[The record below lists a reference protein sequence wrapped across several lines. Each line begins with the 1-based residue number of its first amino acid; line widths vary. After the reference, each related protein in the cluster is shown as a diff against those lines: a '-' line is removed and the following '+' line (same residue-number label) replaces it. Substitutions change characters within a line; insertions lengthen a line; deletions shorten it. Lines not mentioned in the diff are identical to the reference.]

1 MTGMTCARL
10 ALFSCVG
17 WVAGCPSPA
26 DATDDTAATESE
38 GTEAES
44 SADGSSGGST
54 TTDPGDTTTGSGTS
68 SGGTDTTAGTG
79 DSSTSTSS
87 GTDAGT
93 LTLGDSSGSG
103 SDGEEGNGTPFEEA
117 CQQWC
122 EPIFEC
128 GFFTSEPACLFACE
142 YSLVVHAEWSDEC
155 VQAEQDEW
163 DCIANQD
170 ACDPSQCSM
179 DASIEAC
186 APHVGTA
193 ADEYCMRRQE
203 CGLDTPEEL
212 ASCTYGAGSFFD
224 GLLAFEPCPAA
235 QDAYLDCLT
244 AVSCDVLDERAM
256 GVGSLCADAY
266 GDGVDICLDAAGLL

>member
-17 WVAGCPSPA
+17 WLAGCPSPT
-26 DATDDTAATESE
+26 DATDDTGATESE

-44 SADGSSGGST
+44 GADGSSGGSST
-54 TTDPGDTTTGSGTS
+54 TGPGEATTGSGTS
-68 SGGTDTTAGTG
+68 SGGTDTTAATG

-103 SDGEEGNGTPFEEA
+103 GQVGNGTPFEEA

-170 ACDPSQCSM
+170 ACDPSQCSI
-179 DASIEAC
+179 DASVEAC

-193 ADEYCMRRQE
+193 AEDYCMRRQE
-203 CGLDTPEEL
+203 CGLDTAEDLE
-212 ASCTYGAGSFFD
+212 SCTYGAGSFFD